1 MPAPADQVRREDRLG
16 DETAPYQLL
25 FEEDLPEE
33 WKRAPDGEYLE
44 EVARTLQ
51 LASGAHVDSYV
62 CVELP
67 DYAWAHHYERWSR
80 GAADAA
86 VAAGRKPLIVMLTSQ
101 DDFRNLP
108 TADQRKRQASEC
120 LRSLAIHGKPLPLF
134 SRAFGQAPWR

>member
-1 MPAPADQVRREDRLG
+1 MG
-16 DETAPYQLL
+16 NETAPYQLL

-33 WKRAPDGEYLE
+33 WKQAPDREYLE
-44 EVARTLQ
+44 EVARTL
-51 LASGAHVDSYV
+51 ATPRGHVYSYV

-67 DYAWAHHYERWSR
+67 HYAWEHHYERWSR

-120 LRSLAIHGKPLPLF
+120 LRSLVIHGKPLPLF

>member
-16 DETAPYQLL
+16 NETAPYQLL

-33 WKRAPDGEYLE
+33 WKQAPDGEYLE
-44 EVARTLQ
+44 EVARTL
-51 LASGAHVDSYV
+51 ATPRGHVYSYV

-67 DYAWAHHYERWSR
+67 DYAWAHHYEKWSR
-80 GAADAA
+80 GAAEAA

-101 DDFRNLP
+101 VDFRNLP